1 MESFLTGVVNRWK
14 LELHNRIINEAMHR
28 LCSYRELPA
37 DNELDRKRWKEIV
50 SRRNELAKDD
60 IGKKSIFTQIRSLL
74 VEGDYDQA
82 SAMQIEMDKKL
93 QELDDLYHTYKENI
107 F

>member
-1 MESFLTGVVNRWK
+1 M
-14 LELHNRIINEAMHR
+14 
-28 LCSYRELPA
+28 
-37 DNELDRKRWKEIV
+37 DRKRWEEIV
-50 SRRNELAKDD
+50 ARRNELAKDD
-60 IGKKSIFTQIRSLL
+60 IGKKSVFTQIRSLL